1 MVRNGETVRCET
13 FRFVVVLEKRN
24 DVSKY
29 KRGVAL
35 SGREVTS
42 LFFFPG
48 VLPKGAKAWLV
59 KPKC

>member
-13 FRFVVVLEKRN
+13 FRFVVVLKKRN
-24 DVSKY
+24 DVSEY

-35 SGREVTS
+35 SGGELRPFSFS
-42 LFFFPG
+42 LR
-48 VLPKGAKAWLV
+48 VLPREAKVWPV